1 LPAPP
6 DVQQRSTAT
15 VPRLDTSRTVKDEDR
30 RAERSLFAVMPPLCN
45 QRVETRLGDEVG
57 DNGTRLPA
65 PSLDVRGPL
74 AWARIARAGVVARPD
89 KAEVSGSSPLRPT
102 HSNTPPTST
111 DASDQVCRRFGP
123 TARRGTRDSQLLR
136 PSQLDHVGGRR
147 IGPPSKASRRST
159 ASSEPST
166 NRGGP
171 SSCRLRADAGR
182 PAVGVAVLGP
192 GPPQRVKQQ
201 LLPAVTHGTPS

>member
-102 HSNTPPTST
+102 HSNTPPTTT
-111 DASDQVCRRFGP
+111 DALTRCVDVSGRPRGGAPVTHNSSVRRSSTTSADGGSAHR
-123 TARRGTRDSQLLR
+123 ARRR
-136 PSQLDHVGGRR
+136 GGRPPRLSRPR
-147 IGPPSKASRRST
+147 IAADPRPAGYVQMPGAPPSAWPCSGPVHPS
-159 ASSEPST
+159 ASS
-166 NRGGP
+166 
-171 SSCRLRADAGR
+171 SSCCQ
-182 PAVGVAVLGP
+182 P
-192 GPPQRVKQQ
+192 
-201 LLPAVTHGTPS
+201 